1 MSNVRALN
9 TTLHGSH
16 ISLKQPKAMQFPVRV
31 PAHAKNNGPVSANTA
46 GHDKNSCPPS
56 AGNRSPAVG
65 ATQLG
70 GARAARSWVT
80 GWAHADFGNASRQGV
95 EGQFHKGASR
105 RRAQRRAVSQWRS
118 PPGRRHM
125 ELRGHARN
133 NAKQRMS
140 SFEAVLALRQCQ
152 EGGKMAHPRGFG
164 KRSPC
169 QSASPAERSPA
180 YACARRNYQKWHVYA
195 PRRTAP

>member
-1 MSNVRALN
+1 
-9 TTLHGSH
+9 
-16 ISLKQPKAMQFPVRV
+16 MQFPVRV
-31 PAHAKNNGPVSANTA
+31 PAHAKSNGPVSANTA

-133 NAKQRMS
+133 NVRQRMS

-152 EGGKMAHPRGFG
+152 EGGKIAHPVAL
-164 KRSPC
+164 
-169 QSASPAERSPA
+169 ASVRPASLPRQ
-180 YACARRNYQKWHVYA
+180 RNVRQRMLVLAETTEMGTSMHLA
-195 PRRTAP
+195 EQRPNPLHEPIG